1 MAHTMKS
8 GDWGSMTKEG
18 FKGYNVGANLTLAK
32 NMVYSIDYYDLEGK
46 ETEKDSR
53 VIWNRLQ
60 IMF

>member
-1 MAHTMKS
+1 VAHTMKS
-8 GDWGSMTKEG
+8 GDWGDMMTEG

-60 IMF
+60 ITF